1 MAQRRT
7 TKNAALG
14 GRSLIRA
21 AVLAAV
27 IEKPGHGWDVAR
39 RARRRMGSAWSLD
52 SKHIYDYLKR
62 LEADGLIRA
71 QREPSGRDRDVPL
84 KVYHVTQEGKE
95 ARQLWR
101 TTPLEQGVVTTD
113 LEVRLLFS
121 TEEDIPDLLSRF
133 AERRERLLE
142 EIEDIAFA
150 ETPNV
155 SYLARVINMHRESVE
170 KRLRAELE
178 WLEGAQRQLELE
190 RGRSNR

>member
-7 TKNAALG
+7 TKDDALG

-21 AVLAAV
+21 AVLAAL

-39 RARRRMGSAWSLD
+39 RARRRMGSSWSLD
-52 SKHIYDYLKR
+52 PKHIYGYLER
-62 LEADGLIRA
+62 LERDGLIRA
-71 QREPSGRDRDVPL
+71 QKEPSGRDRDVVL
-84 KVYHVTQEGKE
+84 RVYYVTEEGKK

-121 TEEDIPDLLSRF
+121 TEEDIPDLLNRF

-142 EIEDIAFA
+142 EIEDIAFT

-155 SYLARVINMHRESVE
+155 SYLARVINMHRASVE
-170 KRLRAELE
+170 RRLRGELE
-178 WLEGAQRQLELE
+178 WLEDAQLQLELE
-190 RGRSNR
+190 RGRAIR